1 MIVRNW
7 TACYHFGDIMAY
19 KLRHI
24 QTTRQ
29 LLSEIVQV
37 KNENSRQARGLFN
50 FVGKVSKSLF
60 GTLDDEDAQFCYEH
74 IERLKQGTTTLTQLM
89 KQQLMI
95 VKSVLCTFNETLTDV
110 EYNEIKMAEW
120 LKQLQRHVNTFVTQ
134 LENTTYLL
142 SLQIAIESH
151 IAKAL
156 DASQVVQRTLDLLV
170 ESLAK
175 AKEGTHPPRVMSPVL
190 LLDALKNGVSSF
202 PPDTT
207 LPFPLSKNYLFL
219 LYHLSDVCVYTY
231 KKRLGYVISVP
242 LVNKRPFNVYRMV
255 PLSLP
260 VDQDHFV
267 YIDVR
272 DAVVCVDQAKQYY
285 FSM

>member
-1 MIVRNW
+1 M
-7 TACYHFGDIMAY
+7 
-19 KLRHI
+19 
-24 QTTRQ
+24 
-29 LLSEIVQV
+29 VQV

-50 FVGKVSKSLF
+50 FVGKISKTLF
-60 GTLDDEDAQFCYEH
+60 GTLDDEDAKFYHEH
-74 IERLKQGTTTLTQLM
+74 KERLEQGTNTLTQLM

-110 EYNEIKMAEW
+110 EYNEIKMAEG
-120 LKQLQRHVNTFVTQ
+120 LKQLQRHVNTFGTQ

-142 SLQIAIESH
+142 SLKIAIESH

-175 AKEGTHPPRVMSPVL
+175 AKEGTLPPRVMPPVL

-207 LPFPLSKNYLFL
+207 LPFPLSKDYLFL
-219 LYHLSDVCVYTY
+219 LYQLSDVCVYTY

-272 DAVVCVDQAKQYY
+272 DAVVCVWTRPNSTISLCEKKSYPPVSWVNQDTMYVPT
-285 FSM
+285 STRCCPP